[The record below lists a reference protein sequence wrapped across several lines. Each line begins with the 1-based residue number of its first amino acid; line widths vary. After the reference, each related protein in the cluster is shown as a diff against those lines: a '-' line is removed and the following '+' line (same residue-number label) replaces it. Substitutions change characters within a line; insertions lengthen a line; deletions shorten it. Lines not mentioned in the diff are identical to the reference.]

1 MYVLAAPVHHHDPTS
16 FVQHHPQFHCDVGDF
31 AQPRRSEELLRQI
44 AAFDKRRSGLSLS
57 DESLPL
63 TTAADEAFCL
73 PEEAL
78 PLTTDEA
85 VGIPDQLLRL
95 TMANNN
101 TTSESTISNVQ

>member
-1 MYVLAAPVHHHDPTS
+1 MYLQRQFITMTPRALFNTIRSSIAMSATS
-16 FVQHHPQFHCDVGDF
+16 PSP
-31 AQPRRSEELLRQI
+31 AEARSFSAKSLHST
-44 AAFDKRRSGLSLS
+44 SGEAVCPS